1 MAGKTK
7 TAAPRVAQNVS
18 PSSRTPIAVA
28 AIVIALLIASY
39 WIYVRHQTSYF
50 ANRDLRLLAWS
61 STQLAKSVER
71 TSGYVRSFAQWSL
84 YANDDWKT
92 YRAGHD
98 PSHKD
103 IAERYFPGFAQLKR
117 VDPDEVKKNAGKYGF
132 TQKLTVENGA
142 QVVEIQSID
151 VGDWPA
157 GPTPSTVGAVGKIP
171 LEKIADPVFQTSFLD
186 VFDELILAK
195 PGGEVI
201 YRLHPADSEQNT
213 RTAQLASEAGINRRE
228 IHKGQASRLMLT
240 DLRQLQTKAL
250 FHDAQPLTIDS
261 LASETHY
268 ADVTIG
274 GEDYV
279 FFSQPCRLFGQ
290 QEEDADAVSQKTPA
304 TAATQPAATA
314 STPATSAAAKSDAT
328 TAAKL
333 PPVKGV
339 WIVCGLVS
347 KSHFREDSL
356 AISSPTVALV
366 VALLLL
372 AVCCWPFLRI
382 ALIGEFERLTVADAL
397 AVIVGAL
404 LGLSV
409 ATLLI
414 LDVISYRRIE
424 SVTDKQLRD
433 FSGWFEGWLR
443 TDIDRAAKALAELEQ
458 LRKKPDAGTT
468 GDLEKN
474 LRVSSDP
481 EDPINVFPYIDSLA
495 WIDEQGTQRAKQSVG
510 PRAPLIPVSDR
521 RYFLDAKAGN
531 VTTFGCGSRVTLPV
545 ALESIHSGTTGNA
558 EAVFSMNVAGRNN
571 GYSVLAM
578 TASQIQAI
586 NPVLP
591 PAFGF
596 VIIDDAGNV
605 IFHDDPQRNGNENF
619 FDESDHNRQLRAAV
633 LARRADSV
641 EMKYWGEDHSA
652 YVRPMEG
659 LPWTLIVYRNKRLLE
674 TMNVESLVFTLFFLL
689 LFASLLVTAI
699 IISTLARP
707 RYRAPWAWPSPK
719 KLGRYRRL
727 IVIYLLLALVFT
739 LCIITLQER
748 WIVMISLVL
757 PLIAMISAYL
767 VLIRGRASVATFAV
781 SVAGIAL
788 VSLFFYAV
796 FESRINLNVR
806 FTDPFL
812 TKVLID
818 AGMSA
823 AVVLVPFR
831 RKKQRLRP
839 ASEIEHAYI
848 WCGALGLLLISVL
861 PTFGFFKAAWWLEL
875 EALLKSGQ
883 LTIATRLEQRLE
895 FVASKSALEVA
906 PVSTTYSM
914 PHFYDSS
921 WWLLPAA
928 ATQLTQQQRQ
938 LINQTVRFSQSAQ
951 DEETTLPDV
960 IERFLPQ
967 YSEDSVRMRDL
978 RQNHASDD
986 SWRWYRRGQ
995 LLFLAKNALLDHNA
1009 LTRIPG
1015 VAKKPQTM
1023 LIISHYPSMMPQWLL
1038 SPVARETVLGT
1049 TIPDCPIRIPKPD
1062 DPLLTKIFR
1071 RLSYVV
1077 LALAFWL
1084 LILWMVRFIARSIF
1098 LLDLQAPRWLF
1109 SRSKLK
1115 PTLGDHIFLT
1125 RGSEDAGALIDVGS
1139 FSEFRFSDLKKD
1151 DDIAT
1156 ALIKLDAGV
1165 HDVLCVDLN
1174 TTPFDGD
1181 AAMRELVFLER
1192 LLDLP
1197 NRTIIIDSTVSPLL
1211 IQTMASSEKPK
1222 GARFS
1227 PRQRWENV
1235 LSRFIW
1241 LSEEQLVA
1249 LRKDAIAQGVT
1260 TASRGLSFR
1269 LRLQL
1274 RLIKPR
1280 LRALIHLFRRT
1291 GDERPAAEP
1300 LLPEWLFRE
1309 KRSDAFLRKIVD
1321 QVSWK
1326 KYSREETLDEI
1337 RERAESYYAVLWAS
1351 CSPAEKLLLHQLAK
1365 QGLVNGKNRKSI
1377 RRLIAR
1383 GLVRRAPNI
1392 RVFSETFRRYVLEVA
1407 NSQRLTEM
1415 EEQSTGLWNSLR
1427 VPIALVTLT
1436 IAVIFFAS
1444 QKDLLNVTT
1453 GIVTGLAAGLPAI
1466 AKLVGL
1472 ITERRLEAG

>member
-7 TAAPRVAQNVS
+7 STAQPVGQNIS
-18 PSSRTPIAVA
+18 PSSRTPITVA
-28 AIVIALLIASY
+28 MIVIALLIASY

-50 ANRDLRLLAWS
+50 ANRDLHLLAWS
-61 STQLAKSVER
+61 SNQLAKSVER
-71 TSGYVRSFAQWSL
+71 TSGYVRSFAQWGL
-84 YANDDWKT
+84 YAKIDWKS

-98 PSHKD
+98 LSHKD
-103 IAERYFPGFAQLKR
+103 IAERYFPGFEQLKR
-117 VDPDEVKKNAGKYGF
+117 LDADELKKNADKVGF
-132 TQKLTVENGA
+132 TQKLTVQNGA
-142 QVVEIQSID
+142 QVVAIQSID
-151 VGDWPA
+151 AADWPA
-157 GPTPSTVGAVGKIP
+157 AGTAPTVGATGKIP
-171 LEKIADPVFQTSFLD
+171 LEKIADPVFQTGFLD

-201 YRLHPADSEQNT
+201 YRMHPADSERNT
-213 RTAQLASEAGINRRE
+213 RTAQLASESGINRHDP
-228 IHKGQASRLMLT
+228 HKGQASRLMLT

-250 FHDAQPLTIDS
+250 FHDAQPLTVDS
-261 LASETHY
+261 LAAETHY

-290 QEEDADAVSQKTPA
+290 QEEDADAVSQKTTAPVAAQPPA
-304 TAATQPAATA
+304 TASAAAT
-314 STPATSAAAKSDAT
+314 STAAKSDAT
-328 TAAKL
+328 AVTK
-333 PPVKGV
+333 PPPAKGV

-347 KSHFREDSL
+347 RSHFREDAL

-404 LGLSV
+404 LGLSI

-443 TDIDRAAKALAELEQ
+443 TDIDRASKALAKLEAN
-458 LRKKPDAGTT
+458 RKNPASGTT
-468 GDLEKN
+468 GSLEKN
-474 LRVSSDP
+474 LPVSKDP
-481 EDPINVFPYIDSLA
+481 QDPINVFPYIESLA
-495 WIDEQGTQRAKQSVG
+495 WIDEQGMQRAKESVG
-510 PRAPLIPVSDR
+510 PPSPLISVADR

-531 VTTFGCGSRVTLPV
+531 LTVFGCGLELTKPV
-545 ALESIHSGTTGNA
+545 VLESIHSGTTGNP
-558 EAVFSMNVAGRNN
+558 EAIFSMNVAGRHN

-689 LFASLLVTAI
+689 LFASLLVMAI
-699 IISTLARP
+699 GVSMLARP

-727 IVIYLLLALVFT
+727 IVIYVLLAAVFAI
-739 LCIITLQER
+739 CIITLHER
-748 WIVMISLVL
+748 WIVMVSLVL

-767 VLIRGRASVATFAV
+767 VLIRGRASVATFAI
-781 SVAGIAL
+781 SAAGLAL

-806 FTDPFL
+806 FTDPFW
-812 TKVLID
+812 TKALID

-839 ASEIEHAYI
+839 SSEIEHAYV

-861 PTFGFFKAAWWLEL
+861 PTFGFFKAAWWLEI

-883 LTIATRLEQRLE
+883 LTIATRLEQRME
-895 FVASKSALEVA
+895 FVASKSALDVA
-906 PVSTTYSM
+906 PVSTTYFM

-928 ATQLTQQQRQ
+928 AGHLTPQQRQ
-938 LINQTVRFSQSAQ
+938 LINETVVKSGTAQ

-978 RQNHASDD
+978 RQNRASDD
-986 SWRWYRRGQ
+986 SWRWFRRGQ
-995 LLFLAKNALLDHNA
+995 LLFLSKNALLDHNA
-1009 LTRIPG
+1009 FTRIPG
-1015 VAKKPQTM
+1015 VTKSQQM
-1023 LIISHYPSMMPQWLL
+1023 LIISHYPSMMPAWLL
-1038 SPVARETVLGT
+1038 SAVARETVVGT

-1062 DPLLTKIFR
+1062 DPLLNKIFR
-1071 RLSYVV
+1071 RFSYFV

-1084 LILWMVRFIARSIF
+1084 LMLWIVRFIARSIF

-1125 RGSEDAGALIDVGS
+1125 RGSKDAGKLIDVGR
-1139 FSEFRFSDLKKD
+1139 FSTFHFSDLKKD

-1156 ALIKLDAGV
+1156 ALITLDAGV
-1165 HDVLCVDLN
+1165 RDVLCVDLN
-1174 TTPFDGD
+1174 TTPIDGE
-1181 AAMRELVFLER
+1181 AVIRELVFLER
-1192 LLDLP
+1192 LMDLP
-1197 NRTIIIDSTVSPLL
+1197 NRTVIVDATVSPLL

-1222 GARFS
+1222 GARLS
-1227 PRQRWENV
+1227 PRQRWENI

-1241 LSEEQLVA
+1241 LTEEQLVA
-1249 LRKDAIAQGVT
+1249 LNKQAKAQGVA
-1260 TASRGLSFR
+1260 TASRSLSFR
-1269 LRLQL
+1269 LRLQW

-1280 LRALIHLFRRT
+1280 FRALMDLFCWT
-1291 GDERPAAEP
+1291 GDEKPAKE

-1309 KRSDAFLRKIVD
+1309 THSDAFLKKIAD
-1321 QVSWK
+1321 QVSWR

-1337 RERAESYYAVLWAS
+1337 RERAESYYAGLWAS
-1351 CSPAEKLLLHQLAK
+1351 CSPSEKLLLHQLAK

-1383 GLVRRAPNI
+1383 GLVRRGPSI

-1444 QKDLLNVTT
+1444 QKDLLNMTT

-1472 ITERRLEAG
+1472 ITERRLDAG